1 MQGKR
6 GNGQHDKRGGWGMT
20 RDERVVD
27 DLRRMTRGDPAAD
40 KTTRGWGW
48 RTCNDSKDGGN
59 NKRELE
65 APPRN

>member
-1 MQGKR
+1 
-6 GNGQHDKRGGWGMT
+6 MT

-27 DLRRMTRGDPAAD
+27 NLRRMTRGDPAAD

-65 APPRN
+65 APLRN